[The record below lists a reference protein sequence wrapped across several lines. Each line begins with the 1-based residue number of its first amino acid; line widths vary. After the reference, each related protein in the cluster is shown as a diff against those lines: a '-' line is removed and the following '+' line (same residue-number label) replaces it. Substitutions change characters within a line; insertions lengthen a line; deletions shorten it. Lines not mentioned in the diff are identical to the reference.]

1 MKNNKTSILISTIL
15 GVVFFIGLAVSCFWV
30 PTFVDS
36 MLAVPDNFG
45 LRNDVTPLG
54 KTLIIADIYS
64 IIAVGEI
71 AIVFMFFLLK
81 RVSLGKVFTKI
92 TGDILNIVSLCCF
105 AEGILAL
112 LLIFCFQVVICAAFA
127 AFFLGFCLLVVK
139 NVINEGTRIK
149 NENDFTIW
157 TKRGAFLWL

>member
-1 MKNNKTSILISTIL
+1 MKNNKASILISAVL
-15 GVVFFIGLAVSCFWV
+15 GIVFFVGLAVSCIWV
-30 PTFVDS
+30 PAFVDS
-36 MLAVPDNFG
+36 ILSVPDNFG
-45 LRNDVTPLG
+45 FRNEVTSLG
-54 KTLIIADIYS
+54 RGLIIADIYS

-92 TGDILNIVSLCCF
+92 TGKILNFVSICCF

-127 AFFLGFCLLVVK
+127 AFFLGFCLLIVK

-149 NENDFTIW
+149 DENDFTI
-157 TKRGAFLWL
+157 